1 MQLEVIWSVQAIAAW
16 LGRSF
21 VLEHFYIAVQ
31 HYQRIDLQEGTH
43 THTITISPRFISL
56 SQSNKEK
63 TFLHY
68 KPSKFL
74 EIWSAD
80 FFFHFWKWD
89 LNDYIW
95 KMIDQLLKWIEI
107 FQSVC
112 QMSLVISCNQSEN
125 DI

>member
-63 TFLHY
+63 TFWHY
-68 KPSKFL
+68 KPSKNFNFEVQIFSFTFAL
-74 EIWSAD
+74 E
-80 FFFHFWKWD
+80 
-89 LNDYIW
+89 N
-95 KMIDQLLKWIEI
+95 EI
-107 FQSVC
+107 S
-112 QMSLVISCNQSEN
+112 MTTYGR
-125 DI
+125 